1 MGEQNSIPRSASPQ
15 FTASELRRVPKST
28 STLLFF
34 VGITKATAT
43 LILCSNLQMELPAA
57 TEATQLVADN
67 DASSSSRGS
76 TPEIQRRRSN
86 VSAPFRNGASDGH
99 KPILAPKSA
108 PPPIP
113 VRTTSSESVAV
124 ALRKQHAGRFLIA
137 IRIGDRCNVYAYDCV
152 NLMQADIRNTSEIRP
167 RSSMK

>member
-1 MGEQNSIPRSASPQ
+1 
-15 FTASELRRVPKST
+15 
-28 STLLFF
+28 
-34 VGITKATAT
+34 
-43 LILCSNLQMELPAA
+43 MELPAA
-57 TEATQLVADN
+57 TEATPLVADN

-86 VSAPFRNGASDGH
+86 VGAPFRNGASDGH

-113 VRTTSSESVAV
+113 VRTTSSESVTV

-137 IRIGDRCNVYAYDCV
+137 ICIGVTCMRTIV
-152 NLMQADIRNTSEIRP
+152 
-167 RSSMK
+167 